1 MALEACIAATS
12 FQAATHKQYNELIT
26 SLLDKQVK
34 SSWIGHCFKNSIKS
48 LDDADDIFSKVIC
61 YFSEPNTYKNY
72 IDKCKSLQKG
82 LKYFKTRSQADKYS
96 LKVNKPLK
104 IQGSGFIVEIPCSKT
119 LRNIPQES
127 FEIEVVSLV
136 E

>member
-34 SSWIGHCFKNSIKS
+34 SSWIGHCFKNSVKS

-72 IDKCKSLQKG
+72 IDKCKSLQRVLNI
-82 LKYFKTRSQADKYS
+82 LKLEAKQT
-96 LKVNKPLK
+96 N
-104 IQGSGFIVEIPCSKT
+104 T
-119 LRNIPQES
+119 HLR
-127 FEIEVVSLV
+127 
-136 E
+136 

>member
-1 MALEACIAATS
+1 MALKACIAATS

-82 LKYFKTRSQADKYS
+82 FKYFKTRSQQTNTHKVKNHLKFRIVVLLLKYLV
-96 LKVNKPLK
+96 LKSWKK
-104 IQGSGFIVEIPCSKT
+104 REKGFQ
-119 LRNIPQES
+119 L
-127 FEIEVVSLV
+127 
-136 E
+136 